1 MAGSGRRP
9 ATIGRMAQTP
19 LRPTTGTRKSIRQTL
34 PPALPRTRY
43 PRNVAAPVLVEL
55 HRGPFV
61 ESRHRGH
68 VVQVD
73 VSGKVEH
80 GIGDPDLVTSLR
92 SSVKPFALAA
102 LIDAGG
108 VDAFHLTAPE
118 IAVMAASHHGEDA
131 HVRTIQAVLRRAGLT
146 QSLLA
151 CGTAGAPYDEVT
163 AARLA
168 REGET
173 PGAVRHNCSG
183 FHTASLLMAKL
194 GGWSL
199 ADYWRPEHPT
209 QVAQA
214 EVVARVFGVRPQAL
228 VTAVDNCGVYTY
240 AFPVVA
246 VARAFVL
253 LADPDGA
260 ADAARRPFVPAL
272 TRIRD
277 AMMAAPEMVGG
288 SHDSTDTLIMRA
300 RPGVLVSKGGAE
312 GLRGIGLLRGARGPD
327 SRPAGVAIKIEDG
340 DGYSRAS
347 RAVTV
352 EALAQLGALSGAAL
366 ERLNELHQPPT
377 KDPRGVE
384 IAVTRPSFRLAPLSE
399 LG

>member
-1 MAGSGRRP
+1 
-9 ATIGRMAQTP
+9 MAQTP
-19 LRPTTGTRKSIRQTL
+19 LRPTTGARKTNRQTL

-43 PRNVAAPVLVEL
+43 PRNVAAPVLVEI

-73 VSGKVEH
+73 VRGKVEQ

-92 SSVKPFALAA
+92 SAVKPFALAA
-102 LIDAGG
+102 LIEAGG
-108 VDAFHLTAPE
+108 ADAYHLTEPE
-118 IAVMAASHHGEDA
+118 LAVMAASHHGEDA

-146 QSLLA
+146 QSLIA
-151 CGTAGAPYDEVT
+151 CGTAGAPFDQVT

-168 REGET
+168 REGEA
-173 PGAVRHNCSG
+173 PGAIRHNCSG

-209 QVAQA
+209 QVAMA
-214 EVVARVFGVRPQAL
+214 ETVARVFGVRPAAL
-228 VTAVDNCGVYTY
+228 VTAVDNCGVHTY
-240 AFPVVA
+240 AFPLVA

-253 LADPDGA
+253 LADPAGA
-260 ADAARRPFVPAL
+260 ADTARRPLVPAL
-272 TRIRD
+272 TKIRD

-288 SHDSTDTLIMRA
+288 AYASPDTTLMRA
-300 RPGVLVSKGGAE
+300 RPGLLVSKGGAE
-312 GLRGIGLLRGARGPD
+312 GLRGIGLLPGARGAD
-327 SRPAGVAIKIEDG
+327 SGAAGVAIKIEDG
-340 DGYSRAS
+340 DGFGRAS
-347 RAVTV
+347 QSVSV
-352 EALAQLGALSGAAL
+352 EALAQLRALSGATL

-384 IAVTRPSFRLAPLSE
+384 IAVAIPSFRLAPLSE